1 MKIINVLAGLV
12 LGLAVSMSTAWS
24 AENDIKAE
32 SKASEKAEVK
42 ASVKSENKTSPRGAE
57 DFVYKPPM
65 RGAPAARIG
74 GGTRG
79 IGDVTL
85 ELVVLAPDHTGL
97 TTKEQPTLYW
107 YVSEPVPSKL
117 EVTLINDENIDPEF
131 EEVVA
136 TPGSAGIQSI
146 DLAKTGAKLESGLE
160 YRWFVSVIADPGQ
173 RSNDIVASG
182 TIQRITPGSELKA
195 RITGADERSL
205 VRVYAEEGVW
215 YDAIDTLSRLI
226 EKSPDDAALLQQR
239 AALLEQVGLQA
250 AAN

>member
-1 MKIINVLAGLV
+1 MKLINVLTGIV
-12 LGLAVSMSTAWS
+12 LGLVVTMSTAWG
-24 AENDIKAE
+24 AEADIKSE
-32 SKASEKAEVK
+32 DKASEKVEVK
-42 ASVKSENKTSPRGAE
+42 ANVKSENKASSGSKE
-57 DFVYKPPM
+57 EFVYKPPM

-107 YVSEPVPSKL
+107 YVSQPVPSRL
-117 EVTLINDENIDPEF
+117 EVTLINDENIDPEL
-131 EEVVA
+131 EEIIA
-136 TPGSAGIQSI
+136 SPGSAGIQSI
-146 DLAKTGAKLESGLE
+146 DLAKSGAKLKTGLE
-160 YRWFVSVIADPGQ
+160 YRWFVSVVADPDQ

-182 TIQRITPGSELKA
+182 TIQRIKPEATLKD
-195 RITGADERSL
+195 RIKGADERSL

-215 YDAIDTLSRLI
+215 YDAIDTLSRMI
-226 EKSPDDAALLQQR
+226 EKSPDDSALRQQR

>member
-1 MKIINVLAGLV
+1 MKLINVLT
-12 LGLAVSMSTAWS
+12 GLALGMIITTSTAW
-24 AENDIKAE
+24 
-32 SKASEKAEVK
+32 
-42 ASVKSENKTSPRGAE
+42 GAE
-57 DFVYKPPM
+57 ADVAAEAKAVSGSAGGFAYKPPM

-79 IGDVTL
+79 IGDMTL

-107 YVSEPVPSKL
+107 YVSEAVPSRL
-117 EVTLINDENIDPEF
+117 EVTLINDEDIDPEL

-146 DLAKTGAKLESGLE
+146 DLAKTGAKLKPGLE
-160 YRWFVSVIADPGQ
+160 YRWFVSVVADPGQ

-182 TIQRITPGSELKA
+182 TIQRIEPEGVLKE
-195 RITGADERSL
+195 RIAGADEQSL

-226 EKSPDDAALLQQR
+226 KKSPNDAVLLEQR
-239 AALLEQVGLQA
+239 AALLGQVGLQA